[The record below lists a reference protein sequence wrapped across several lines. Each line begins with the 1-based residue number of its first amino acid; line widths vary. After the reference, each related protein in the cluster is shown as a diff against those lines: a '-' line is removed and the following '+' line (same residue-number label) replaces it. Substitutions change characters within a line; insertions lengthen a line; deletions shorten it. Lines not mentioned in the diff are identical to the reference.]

1 MINFKTIYKLAWSI
15 EANQVSPN
23 LVSRRY
29 VHMDK
34 VSTECGPTLK

>member
-23 LVSRRY
+23 SVSRTY
-29 VHMDK
+29 VRVDN
-34 VSTECGPTLK
+34 VSTEYGPTHK